1 MEPCFDN
8 IKSPLDKAITLS
20 KGDFYLVNA
29 IKISNPIGGGEI
41 MINYFMEKWKE
52 CKSQESP
59 NKIKQV
65 RAILADEESKKVLDA
80 RIEVY
85 ETGNISPLQKI
96 KTDRMQYFNEEILS
110 LSDNEIFIDLGA
122 YQGDTID
129 SFIQHV
135 KGKYKKIIAFEPDQ
149 ETMLKLN
156 RYILEKNIN
165 NVVVYKMASWNKK
178 DILKFREEG
187 SFISQISDMGTSS
200 INANS
205 LDNVL
210 FDVVQATFIKMDI
223 EGAELKTIEGAENI
237 IKKYRPKLAI
247 CVYHK
252 ADDIF
257 EIPLA
262 IKKLVPEY
270 KLYLRQHSD
279 SLLDTVLYATL

>member
-1 MEPCFDN
+1 
-8 IKSPLDKAITLS
+8 
-20 KGDFYLVNA
+20 
-29 IKISNPIGGGEI
+29 
-41 MINYFMEKWKE
+41 MINYFMEKWKM

-59 NKIKQV
+59 DKIKQV
-65 RAILADEESKKVLDA
+65 REILADEASKKVLDA

-85 ETGNISPLQKI
+85 ETGNITSLQNI
-96 KTDRMQYFNEEILS
+96 KTDSVQYFNEDILT
-110 LSDNEIFIDLGA
+110 LSDNELFIDLGA
-122 YQGDTID
+122 YKGDTIE

-149 ETMLKLN
+149 ETMLSLN
-156 RYILEKNIN
+156 HYILENNIN
-165 NVVVYKMASWNKK
+165 NVVVYKLATWNKK
-178 DILKFREEG
+178 EVLKFREEG
-187 SFISQISDMGTSS
+187 SYISQISDIGASS

-210 FDVVQATFIKMDI
+210 FDVVPATFIKMDI
-223 EGAELKTIEGAENI
+223 EGAELETIEGAENI